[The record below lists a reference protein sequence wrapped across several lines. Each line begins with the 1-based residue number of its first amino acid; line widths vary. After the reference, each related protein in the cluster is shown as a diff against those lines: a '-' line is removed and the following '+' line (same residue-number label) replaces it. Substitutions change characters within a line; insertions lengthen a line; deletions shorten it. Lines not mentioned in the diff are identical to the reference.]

1 MENEMTAEYANGY
14 MAGVDAERARV
25 VEVINAEMNARPKPA
40 PSDISHWTN
49 YLLQLI
55 EVDGRSRNEIL
66 EEMADGMVN
75 DMINNLL
82 KKEEE

>member
-25 VEVINAEMNARPKPA
+25 VEVINNEMNSRPKPA

>member
-25 VEVINAEMNARPKPA
+25 VEVINNEMNSRPKPA
-40 PSDISHWTN
+40 PSDIAHWTN

-55 EVDGRSRNEIL
+55 KVDGRNRNEIL